1 MDGERIAQK
10 IFFLAAVLS
19 ASVTVLLLA
28 FMVILGL
35 PLFQGVLIIQIL
47 TQGWFPGRQLFGI
60 WPMIVGTLAIA
71 GLAVAVAF
79 PLSLG
84 VSSLIAVVASG
95 RIDWL
100 VKSAVAFMTGIPT
113 VVYGF
118 VGVFLL
124 VPLVRETFSRGS
136 GLCVL
141 TAGLVLGILVAPTMI
156 LFFSDALARV
166 P

>member
-1 MDGERIAQK
+1 MGGERIAQTV
-10 IFFLAAVLS
+10 FLLAAVLS

-35 PLFQGVLIIQIL
+35 PLFQGGLFVSIL
-47 TQGWFPGRQLFGI
+47 TQPWLPGRQLFGV

-71 GLAVAVAF
+71 ALAVAVAF

-84 VSSLIAVVASG
+84 VSSLIAVVAPR
-95 RIDWL
+95 RIARL

-118 VGVFLL
+118 VGFFCSCLWCAK
-124 VPLVRETFSRGS
+124 PSPGAVRADWCSRG
-136 GLCVL
+136 
-141 TAGLVLGILVAPTMI
+141 TAASAWSWCSAIRSPWM
-156 LFFSDALARV
+156 